1 MLVFKGRRKP
11 RTRRKTSQSK
21 GDNQQQT
28 QPTHGNR
35 ATLVEG
41 TALPLLPK
49 LSMSNISNK
58 QLHII
63 LTMYFQTYFLTPW
76 ILPEDN
82 TKVSIISD
90 GSRRKE
96 VKPRTFKSKSFC
108 CHDNVQQIAINDH

>member
-1 MLVFKGRRKP
+1 M
-11 RTRRKTSQSK
+11 
-21 GDNQQQT
+21 
-28 QPTHGNR
+28 
-35 ATLVEG
+35 
-41 TALPLLPK
+41 
-49 LSMSNISNK
+49 
-58 QLHII
+58 I

-108 CHDNVQQIAINDH
+108 CHDNVQQIAINDHYKQSRLPEQKFSWRKISLTNL